1 MAEIPLGE
9 GTTEEK
15 AYASEGGLREMDRN
29 ITERWRG
36 VIFVLLV
43 IAFILTMLFVD
54 KDLTIGTAI
63 EINLKYSILVV
74 LTILTGRLSVVRL
87 TEYDRAVVFRLGKFH
102 RVAGPG
108 WEFIPPLVEGFQ
120 RADLRLK
127 VYTLDPQEIVTKD
140 KVRFLIAPEIFMY
153 VSNPKDA
160 ILNVDDYEKTVL
172 AYVNSALTH
181 TGGDSTSDY
190 IVAHMDNISHMLVHS
205 IEHIS
210 TSPGKEWGVVV
221 PKIKLG
227 FIRFPDEVQS
237 AMHKRAAAEQ
247 LKLAAH
253 EKADA
258 TKIELDAIREA
269 GSKLTNPAITYLYLE
284 ALDKMAQGKAT
295 KIILP
300 LELSKIAENITK
312 RTGALS
318 SAPEINIPP
327 DLIQKYTDTLC
338 KYDERL
344 KGIEN
349 KLTEKKGAMEVKPG
363 RVGEAKTEKKE
374 TKEELDEYKKRIREI
389 KKRVGIS

>member
-15 AYASEGGLREMDRN
+15 THAAEGGLREVDIN
-29 ITERWRG
+29 IIERWRG

-43 IAFILTMLFVD
+43 IAFILTILFVD
-54 KDLTIGTAI
+54 KDLTIGTAV

-74 LTILTGRLSVVRL
+74 LTILTGRLSILRL
-87 TEYDRAVVFRLGKFH
+87 TEYDRAVVFRMGKFH

-108 WEFIPPLVEGFQ
+108 WEFIPPLVEGF
-120 RADLRLK
+120 RRVDLRLK
-127 VYTLDPQEIVTKD
+127 VYNIDPQEIVTKD
-140 KVRFLIAPEIFMY
+140 KIRFLVAPEVFMY

-227 FIRFPDEVQS
+227 FIRFPDEVQF

-269 GSKLTNPAITYLYLE
+269 GSKLTDPAITYLYLE
-284 ALDKMAQGKAT
+284 ALDKMASGKAT
-295 KIILP
+295 KIVLP
-300 LELSKIAENITK
+300 LELSRIAESITK

-318 SAPEINIPP
+318 SAPEIDIPP
-327 DLIQKYTDTLC
+327 DLIQKYTDTLS
-338 KYDERL
+338 KYDDRL
-344 KGIEN
+344 KGIED
-349 KLTEKKGAMEVKPG
+349 KLTEKKDAIEVKPE

-389 KKRVGIS
+389 KRRVGIS